1 MAKRRHSTKH
11 SLSKTAKRHH
21 KKHGKS
27 RKTKRKMN
35 AFMKTMLAAKKSN
48 APSFKYNGK
57 TYKMH
62 KKGHF
67 IYYKKA

>member
-1 MAKRRHSTKH
+1 MARRTRS
-11 SLSKTAKRHH
+11 R
-21 KKHGKS
+21 S
-27 RKTKRKMN
+27 RKTVKVNRKPRKTRGTKRKMN
-35 AFMKTMLAAKKSN
+35 VFMKTMLSAKKSK

>member
-1 MAKRRHSTKH
+1 MARRTRS
-11 SLSKTAKRHH
+11 R
-21 KKHGKS
+21 S
-27 RKTKRKMN
+27 RKTVKVNRKPRKTRGTKRKMN
-35 AFMKTMLAAKKSN
+35 VFMKTMLNAKKSK